1 MHVEKSIFAIAAVGF
16 YETETEP
23 HGKYWIQ
30 ILSHVHVVKTFNL
43 FHGHI
48 IMHENIFCPEN
59 TLHIKKLWSYGAL
72 TIDE

>member
-1 MHVEKSIFAIAAVGF
+1 MLKSQFLRLLLLDF
-16 YETETEP
+16 MKLKLSRMESTEF
-23 HGKYWIQ
+23 Q